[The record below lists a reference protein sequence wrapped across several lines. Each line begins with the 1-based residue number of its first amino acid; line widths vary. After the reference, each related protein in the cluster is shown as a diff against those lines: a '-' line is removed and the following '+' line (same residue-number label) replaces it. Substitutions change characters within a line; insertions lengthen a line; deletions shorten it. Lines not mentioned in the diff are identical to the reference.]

1 MADIR
6 IQSMVTGMAATNVYF
21 VQNTATKEMLII
33 DPADDAAAIK
43 RRINAAEG
51 KPVAILLTHGHFDH
65 ILAAEDIRQTYGI
78 PVYVEEED
86 EKVLEDARY
95 NLSGLW
101 ASAFTI
107 KADHQVKDGSV
118 LHLAGLE
125 IHVLHTPGHTWGS
138 CCFYLPVEKVLFSGD
153 TLFCGSYGRTDFATS
168 SARDMTESVHRLL
181 RELPEETEVYPGHDM
196 FTTIADE
203 KRWNPLAYGM

>member
-1 MADIR
+1 MTGIR
-6 IQSMVTGMAATNVYF
+6 IQSMMTGMAATNIYF
-21 VQNTATKEMLII
+21 VQNTETKELLII
-33 DPADDAAAIK
+33 DPADDAAMIK
-43 RRINAAEG
+43 RRVAAMEG

-65 ILAAEDIRQTYGI
+65 ILAAETIRETYGI
-78 PVYVEEED
+78 PIYVEEED

-101 ASAFTI
+101 AAPFTI
-107 KADHQVKDGSV
+107 KADRQVKDGEV
-118 LHLAGLE
+118 LHLAGQE

-138 CCFYLPVEKVLFSGD
+138 CCYYIPKEKVLFSGD

-168 SARDMTESVHRLL
+168 SSSDMVRSVHRLL
-181 RELPEETEVYPGHDM
+181 RELPEDTEVYPGHDC

-203 KRWNPLAYGM
+203 KMYNPLAYGM